1 MNPLHWE
8 DNLWRLPRNLDPNH
22 QSGVNNS
29 SGSAST
35 TRDTYCQYSRYTVDE
50 PHSSTEVNLGWN
62 ELNPPSHNFY
72 SKESEAEDTD
82 GAPLEMDEEDP
93 ELTRKRKELKEI
105 EEQIMRKK
113 FSIALK
119 TVEPIIKKTMSH
131 GYSSNEQSDTCK
143 GETLRDRVNAILQQR
158 HSLSFVTKSA
168 KERLN
173 SSRLSKGGGVPRED
187 HPLKLR
193 VKALM
198 KQRLSDP
205 CDPLP
210 PANCKVPDVTPLTP
224 SQSVNSPAQEG
235 SSTNQ
240 GYQRFLDVL
249 NKGVDINLLNK
260 VPDVTLIPPSQ
271 IVPSPAQEESS
282 ANKGFQRFL
291 DMLNKGVDI
300 ELLSR
305 IVNDDSEDLTLDPP
319 NLQIPVVERNSH
331 LPFMSESQQSHSGTP
346 QLSSHSRTKSGE
358 RKADPPSREQ
368 SHNESQSLPD
378 EEKKNNVGRPCFGSS
393 SRSKSPPAVKK
404 TKKEEEVKPKA
415 NEQQEQLQNILK
427 TLGLSLEVEEMS
439 KLADRTQ
446 ERLYGKKHDGG
457 RRPDTREEQ
466 ESPPRASHKH
476 YSKSSS
482 SSSSS
487 RSTSSSHSPS
497 RHPCSHSQERGRAS
511 ERSRSRDRNRNL
523 VTCGDGSLDDQDGQR
538 YMDKDGKDSKEMSFQ
553 HPYPQNQLYPPAHP
567 PTFPAYPDYSMDRYS
582 EQTVYHNGSYS
593 TATNSYWTYS
603 QDAVP
608 SPLHPSGYPYPQ
620 SSYHHFPGP
629 VMTPNMVYPHQR
641 PFEDM
646 NLLVNPDLSKSEGQ
660 MGSLSG
666 PRCLQV
672 IRTKQLNNQSCRKQ
686 LTKSRKR
693 KGRRKNKK
701 SPLANPD
708 PSYSEGPSELFD
720 DPDCVKI
727 FTVTSNKE
735 LKRRVKYETWL
746 ETKKELKRLNRLQK
760 QVGLPQTGGLT
771 KMVLRSKKEDQE
783 AAQQPA
789 VEQPPAE
796 QPEEEKRQPTEE
808 EVKANLRKKLE
819 AFNQMAKKK
828 VPQPAPAPDGLVKTS
843 EECLNLL

>member
-22 QSGVNNS
+22 QSGVNYS

-35 TRDTYCQYSRYTVDE
+35 IRDTYCQYSRYTVDE
-50 PHSSTEVNLGWN
+50 PHSSTEVNVGWN

-93 ELTRKRKELKEI
+93 ELTRKRKQLKEI

-131 GYSSNEQSDTCK
+131 GYSSNKQSDTCK

-168 KERLN
+168 EKRLN
-173 SSRLSKGGGVPRED
+173 SSRLSKGGGVLQED

-210 PANCKVPDVTPLTP
+210 PANCKVPDVTPLPP
-224 SQSVNSPAQEG
+224 SQSVNSSAQEG

-249 NKGVDINLLNK
+249 NKGVDINLLDK
-260 VPDVTLIPPSQ
+260 VPDATPIPPSQ

-346 QLSSHSRTKSGE
+346 PLSSHSRTKSGE
-358 RKADPPSREQ
+358 SKADPLSREQ
-368 SHNESQSLPD
+368 SHNESRSLPD
-378 EEKKNNVGRPCFGSS
+378 EVKKNNVGGPCFGSS

-404 TKKEEEVKPKA
+404 TKKVEEVKPKVD
-415 NEQQEQLQNILK
+415 EQQEQLQNILK

-446 ERLYGKKHDGG
+446 ERLYGKKHDEG
-457 RRPDTREEQ
+457 RRPDTTEEQ
-466 ESPPRASHKH
+466 ESQLRDSHKH

-482 SSSSS
+482 STSSRSSSS
-487 RSTSSSHSPS
+487 SFSPSPS
-497 RHPCSHSQERGRAS
+497 RQPCSHSQERGRAS
-511 ERSRSRDRNRNL
+511 ELSHSRDRSRNL
-523 VTCGDGSLDDQDGQR
+523 ITCGDGSLDNQDAQR
-538 YMDKDGKDSKEMSFQ
+538 HMDKDGKDSKEMSFQ
-553 HPYPQNQLYPPAHP
+553 HPYPQNQSYPPVHP
-567 PTFPAYPDYSMDRYS
+567 PTFHPYPDYSMARYS
-582 EQTVYHNGSYS
+582 EHTMYHNGSYS

-608 SPLHPSGYPYPQ
+608 SPLHPSGYRYPQ
-620 SSYHHFPGP
+620 SSYHHFPIP
-629 VMTPNMVYPHQR
+629 VMTPNSHQN
-641 PFEDM
+641 PLDDI

-660 MGSLSG
+660 MGSSSG

-672 IRTKQLNNQSCRKQ
+672 IRTKSCLKQ
-686 LTKSRKR
+686 LTKSCRR
-693 KGRRKNKK
+693 KGMGQNKK
-701 SPLANPD
+701 RPLANPD
-708 PSYSEGPSELFD
+708 PPDSEGPSELFD

-727 FTVTSNKE
+727 FTVTSKRE
-735 LKRRVKYETWL
+735 FKRRMKYETWL
-746 ETKKELKRLNRLQK
+746 ENKKEKKRLNRRKKRGALTQ
-760 QVGLPQTGGLT
+760 T

-783 AAQQPA
+783 TVQQSAVDQPPIELPEEEIRQLTEKEIKA
-789 VEQPPAE
+789 ILRKKSTVEQPPAE
-796 QPEEEKRQPTEE
+796 QPDGEKRQLTEK

-819 AFNQMAKKK
+819 AFNQMAKQQ
-828 VPQPAPAPDGLVKTS
+828 VP
-843 EECLNLL
+843 